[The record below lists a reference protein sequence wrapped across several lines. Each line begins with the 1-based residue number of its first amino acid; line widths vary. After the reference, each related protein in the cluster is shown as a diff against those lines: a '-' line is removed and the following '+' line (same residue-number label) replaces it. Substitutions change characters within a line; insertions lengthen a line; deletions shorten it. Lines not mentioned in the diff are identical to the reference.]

1 MKKSRTNLLA
11 CFLIVGGTLF
21 SGCAMIGEKTAAPS
35 PTPSASP
42 TPTVSEALASAKDY
56 LSRALS
62 ELRNR
67 NTRGALELIDLASGS
82 LKTAAGG
89 ASAVTSTA
97 IEGAAKSLE
106 SVKTM
111 IANKDKKAEETLAK
125 VETTVSG
132 LVQSA
137 ASMVGDAK
145 EKARGAIGAAA
156 DAVKAAV
163 AVSPSPSPSPKNKK
177 K

>member
-1 MKKSRTNLLA
+1 MKKSRTNLLG
-11 CFLIVGGTLF
+11 CFLLAVGLLF
-21 SGCAMIGEKTAAPS
+21 TGCGMIGEKTASPS

-42 TPTVSEALASAKDY
+42 TPTVSEALTSAQDY
-56 LSRALS
+56 LTRALN
-62 ELRNR
+62 ELSNR

-89 ASAVTSTA
+89 ASTVTGTA
-97 IEGAAKSLE
+97 IEGAIKSLD
-106 SVKTM
+106 SVRTM

-125 VETTVSG
+125 VEKTVSG

-137 ASMVGDAK
+137 SSMVGEAK

-156 DAVKAAV
+156 DAVKEAV
-163 AVSPSPSPSPKNKK
+163 AATPRPSATPKK
-177 K
+177 KKK